1 MAMPQIIIPD
11 PRQDEDREK
20 QLKAYFQQ
28 REERLNG
35 IWRPVNVRF
44 QHDPEW
50 KEYWLSMCAARERRG
65 VWLYVSWLFYAA
77 QASFWAGI
85 CFSSIRR

>member
-1 MAMPQIIIPD
+1 MSLPQIIIPD
-11 PRQDEDREK
+11 PKGGEREQ

-28 REERLNG
+28 REIRLNG

-50 KEYWLSMCAARERRG
+50 KEYWLSMDAARNRRG
-65 VWLYVSWLFYAA
+65 IWLYVSWVFYLA
-77 QASFWAGI
+77 QASFIGGYWLNLIG
-85 CFSSIRR
+85 R